1 MGAIAH
7 FLNQDLAYNLRAVAV
22 RTLSSSPQ
30 GEMERPIRVRSGV
43 LAWLLGGASIITLFF
58 NSRIQDPFNSPKF
71 WILLVVAG
79 YLIGH
84 LIGTFGRVPFDAKP
98 TLRILIGILS
108 LFTLA
113 LLIASLVT
121 DVWYVAFFGE
131 YQRKNGF
138 LTYAAFG
145 IILYAAARYLRV
157 SLMWRVYTFAMI
169 CGFISAV
176 YGLFQINGRD
186 FVEWNNPYNEIIT
199 TVGNPNFAGAVMAMF
214 GTIVFCAVFD
224 RNVLPVFRVLAILI
238 FGALVYTIYLS
249 QARQGL
255 LSIGLGVGFFMVI
268 ALYQYRKILGLL
280 SGFVVVAVGGLAI
293 AGMLQ
298 RGPLE
303 YYLYKSS
310 VSVRG
315 FYWRAGWEMFLA
327 NPLFGVG
334 VDRYGA
340 YFKEYR
346 ETQYSL
352 NYGFDLTSSNAHNV
366 PIQLFATGGVFV
378 GVLYLVLM
386 GFIAWRGFVGIYK
399 NQGNSR
405 LVVTAVFAA
414 WLAYQAQ
421 SIVSIDNIG
430 LAVWGWLLG
439 GAVVGL
445 SLAENVEVFARNRD
459 ERFVSPLNLK
469 QVITSSVLVLI
480 FLVLSTILYR
490 GERAMFDQRAR
501 FDPSTPE
508 SRPTFKA
515 YADATL
521 TVPLLEMK
529 YAVMTGIN
537 MVSNGY
543 VDEGMRILEQELAR
557 DPRSLDILLV
567 IADFSEQLRR
577 PDDAIRYRLRIDEI
591 DPWNGK
597 NHLQLARLYNA
608 KGDEVRAKLF
618 IDRLLAFASAT
629 PEGEAAKSEFARL
642 IDS

>member
-1 MGAIAH
+1 MA
-7 FLNQDLAYNLRAVAV
+7 LRAPREQVFEPKEAS
-22 RTLSSSPQ
+22 TSPVL
-30 GEMERPIRVRSGV
+30 VRSGV

-71 WILLVVAG
+71 WILLIVAG

-84 LIGTFGRVPFDAKP
+84 LLGTYGRVPSDAKP
-98 TLRILIGILS
+98 TLRILISILTA
-108 LFTLA
+108 FTA
-113 LLIASLVT
+113 SLLIASILT
-121 DVWYVAFFGE
+121 DVPYVAIFGE

-138 LTYAAFG
+138 LTYAGFVV
-145 IILYAAARYLRV
+145 IMYAAARYLRV

-169 CGFISAV
+169 CGLISAV

-186 FVEWNNPYNEIIT
+186 FVEWNNPYNAIIT
-199 TVGNPNFAGAVMAMF
+199 TVGNPNFAGAIMAMF
-214 GTIVFCAVFD
+214 GTIVFCAIFD
-224 RNVLPVFRVLAILI
+224 KNVLPFFRFAAVLVF
-238 FGALVYTIYLS
+238 GSLVYAIYLS
-249 QARQGL
+249 NARQGL
-255 LSIGLGVGFFMVI
+255 LSIGLGVGFFLCV
-268 ALYQYRKILGLL
+268 ALYQYKRILGLL
-280 SGFVVVAVGGLAI
+280 ATLATAVVGVLAI

-315 FYWRAGWEMFLA
+315 FYWRAGWEMFLS
-327 NPLFGVG
+327 NPLMGVG

-340 YFKEYR
+340 YFKEFR

-366 PIQLFATGGVFV
+366 PIQLFATGGIFV
-378 GVLYLVLM
+378 GGFYLLLLL
-386 GFIAWRGFVGIYK
+386 FIVWRGFVGILR
-399 NQGNSR
+399 NTGNAR

-445 SLAENVEVFARNRD
+445 SLPENIQVFARNSD
-459 ERFVSPLNLK
+459 QRFISPINLR
-469 QVITSSVLVLI
+469 QSIVSSVLVLSL
-480 FLVLSTILYR
+480 LVLSTVLYR

-501 FDPSTPE
+501 FDPQTPE

-521 TVPLLEMK
+521 KVPLLEMK

-537 MVSNGY
+537 LVSNGY
-543 VDEGMRILEQELAR
+543 VDEGMRVLKEELEK

-567 IADFSEQLRR
+567 VADFSEQLRQY
-577 PDDAIRYRLRIDEI
+577 PQAIDYRLKIESL

-597 NHLQLARLYNA
+597 NYLQMARLYRTV
-608 KGDEVRAKLF
+608 GDLERAKASLEKLF
-618 IDRLLAFASAT
+618 AFAAAT
-629 PEGEAAKSEFARL
+629 PEGETATKEFAEL
-642 IDS
+642 LEG

>member
-1 MGAIAH
+1 MKAIPVTSEK
-7 FLNQDLAYNLRAVAV
+7 Q
-22 RTLSSSPQ
+22 SGGQ
-30 GEMERPIRVRSGV
+30 IRVRSGV
-43 LAWLLGGASIITLFF
+43 LAWLLGGASVITLFF

-84 LIGTFGRVPFDAKP
+84 LMGGYGKVPIDARGA
-98 TLRILIGILS
+98 LRILIGLLA

-113 LLIASLVT
+113 LLVASLVT

-138 LTYAAFG
+138 LTYAAFV
-145 IILYAAARYLRV
+145 IVMYAAARYLRV
-157 SLMWRVYTFAMI
+157 SLMWRVYTFAMV

-186 FVEWNNPYNEIIT
+186 FVEWNNPYNAIIT

-214 GTIVFCAVFD
+214 GTIVFCAIFD
-224 RNVLPVFRVLAILI
+224 SHVIPVFRVLSVFI

-255 LSIGLGVGFFMVI
+255 LSIGLGVGFFLVI
-268 ALYQYRKILGLL
+268 ALYQYRRILGIL
-280 SGFVVVAVGGLAI
+280 SGVAVVIVGALAL

-303 YYLYKSS
+303 SVLYKGS

-366 PIQLFATGGVFV
+366 PIQLFATGGIFV
-378 GVLYLVLM
+378 GALYLILM
-386 GFIAWRGFVGIYK
+386 GFIAWRGFVGIYR
-399 NQGNSR
+399 NQGNAR

-445 SLAENVEVFARNRD
+445 SLPENVEVFARNSD
-459 ERFVSPLNLK
+459 KRFVSPLNLK
-469 QVITSSVLVLI
+469 QVTVSSVLVLV
-480 FLVLSTILYR
+480 FLILSTILYR
-490 GERAMFDQRAR
+490 GERAMFDQRSR
-501 FDPSTPE
+501 FDPSNPE

-521 TVPLLEMK
+521 GVPLLEMK

-543 VDEGMRILEQELAR
+543 VDEGMRILERELER

-567 IADFSEQLRR
+567 VADFSEQLRR
-577 PDDAIRYRLRIDEI
+577 PEDAIRYRLRIEQL

-597 NHLQLARLYNA
+597 NHLQLARLYRAQGDDVQA
-608 KGDEVRAKLF
+608 KVF
-618 IDRLLAFASAT
+618 IDRLMAFASAT
-629 PEGEAAKSEFARL
+629 PEGETAKKEFADL
-642 IDS
+642 VGS

>member
-1 MGAIAH
+1 MATKLLPQSPKGE
-7 FLNQDLAYNLRAVAV
+7 VAG
-22 RTLSSSPQ
+22 S
-30 GEMERPIRVRSGV
+30 IRVRSGV
-43 LAWLLGGASIITLFF
+43 LAWLLGGASVITLFF

-84 LIGTFGRVPFDAKP
+84 LVGSYGKVPTDAKP
-98 TLRILIGILS
+98 TLQILIVLLS
-108 LFTLA
+108 LFTFA
-113 LLIASLVT
+113 LLVASLVT
-121 DVWYVAFFGE
+121 DVSYVAFFGE

-138 LTYAAFG
+138 LTYAAFV

-169 CGFISAV
+169 CGLISAV

-186 FVEWNNPYNEIIT
+186 FVQWNNPYNAIIT

-214 GTIVFCAVFD
+214 GTIVFCAIFD
-224 RNVLPVFRVLAILI
+224 RNVLPIFRALAVLV

-268 ALYQYRKILGLL
+268 ALYQYRKVLGVLT
-280 SGFVVVAVGGLAI
+280 GVAVGAAGLLAI
-293 AGMLQ
+293 SGMLQ

-303 YYLYKSS
+303 YYLYKGS

-315 FYWRAGWEMFLA
+315 FYWRAGWEMFLS

-366 PIQLFATGGVFV
+366 PIQLFATGGIFV
-378 GVLYLVLM
+378 GGLYLLLM

-399 NQGNSR
+399 NQGNAR

-445 SLAENVEVFARNRD
+445 SLPENVEVFARNRD
-459 ERFVSPLNLK
+459 KRFVSPLNFK
-469 QVITSSVLVLI
+469 QATVSTALVLV

-490 GERAMFDQRAR
+490 GERAMFDQRVR

-543 VDEGMRILEQELAR
+543 VDEGMRILESELER
-557 DPRSLDILLV
+557 DPRSLDVLLV

-577 PDDAIRYRLRIDEI
+577 PDDAIRYRLQIESL

-597 NHLQLARLYNA
+597 NHLQLARLYQSQGKVEEA
-608 KGDEVRAKLF
+608 KYFLEKL
-618 IDRLLAFASAT
+618 LSFAANT
-629 PEGEAAKSEFARL
+629 PEGESGKEEFKEL
-642 IDS
+642 IG

>member
-1 MGAIAH
+1 MVTKLLPQSPKGE
-7 FLNQDLAYNLRAVAV
+7 VAG
-22 RTLSSSPQ
+22 S
-30 GEMERPIRVRSGV
+30 IRVRSGV
-43 LAWLLGGASIITLFF
+43 LAWLLGGASVITLFF

-84 LIGTFGRVPFDAKP
+84 LVGSYGKVPTDAKP
-98 TLRILIGILS
+98 TLRILIVLLS
-108 LFTLA
+108 LFTFA
-113 LLIASLVT
+113 LLVASLVT
-121 DVWYVAFFGE
+121 DVSYVAFFGE

-138 LTYAAFG
+138 LTYAAFV

-169 CGFISAV
+169 CGLISAV

-186 FVEWNNPYNEIIT
+186 FVQWNNPYNAIIT

-214 GTIVFCAVFD
+214 GTIVFCAIFD
-224 RNVLPVFRVLAILI
+224 RNVLPIFRALAVLV

-268 ALYQYRKILGLL
+268 ALYQYRKVLGVLT
-280 SGFVVVAVGGLAI
+280 GVAVGAAGLLAI

-303 YYLYKSS
+303 YYLYKGS

-315 FYWRAGWEMFLA
+315 FYWRAGWEMFLS

-366 PIQLFATGGVFV
+366 PIQLFATGGIFV
-378 GVLYLVLM
+378 GGLYLLLM

-399 NQGNSR
+399 NQGNAR

-445 SLAENVEVFARNRD
+445 SLPENVEVFARNRD
-459 ERFVSPLNLK
+459 KRFVSPLNFK
-469 QVITSSVLVLI
+469 QATVSTALVLV

-490 GERAMFDQRAR
+490 GERAMFDQRVR

-543 VDEGMRILEQELAR
+543 VDEGMRILESELER
-557 DPRSLDILLV
+557 DPRSLDVLLV

-577 PDDAIRYRLRIDEI
+577 PDDAIRYRLQIESL

-597 NHLQLARLYNA
+597 NHLQLARLYQSQGKVEEA
-608 KGDEVRAKLF
+608 KYFLEKL
-618 IDRLLAFASAT
+618 LSFAANT
-629 PEGEAAKSEFARL
+629 PEGESAKEEFREL
-642 IDS
+642 IG

>member
-1 MGAIAH
+1 MANLGDVAIRTISASS
-7 FLNQDLAYNLRAVAV
+7 QDE
-22 RTLSSSPQ
+22 RTGPL
-30 GEMERPIRVRSGV
+30 RVRSGV
-43 LAWLLGGASIITLFF
+43 LAWLLGGASAITLFF

-84 LIGTFGRVPFDAKP
+84 LIGGYGKVPGDAKP
-98 TLRILIGILS
+98 TLRMAIILAG

-113 LLIASLVT
+113 LLVASLVT

-138 LTYAAFG
+138 LTYAAFV

-169 CGFISAV
+169 CGLISAV

-186 FVEWNNPYNEIIT
+186 FVQWNNPYNAIIT

-214 GTIVFCAVFD
+214 GTIVFCAIFD
-224 RNVLPVFRVLAILI
+224 KNVLTIFRFLAVLI
-238 FGALVYTIYLS
+238 FGALVYAIYLS

-255 LSIGLGVGFFMVI
+255 LSIGLGVGFFTVI
-268 ALYQYRKILGLL
+268 ALYQYRKILGIVA
-280 SGFVVVAVGGLAI
+280 GAAVGVVGALAI

-303 YYLYKSS
+303 YYLYKGS

-340 YFKEYR
+340 YFKEFR

-366 PIQLFATGGVFV
+366 PIQLFATGGIFV
-378 GVLYLVLM
+378 GTLYLILM
-386 GFIAWRGFVGIYK
+386 AFIAWRGFVGIYK
-399 NQGNSR
+399 NQRNAR

-439 GAVVGL
+439 GAVIGL
-445 SLAENVEVFARNRD
+445 SLPENVEVFARNRD
-459 ERFVSPLNLK
+459 RRFTSPLNLK
-469 QVITSSVLVLI
+469 QASVSSVLVLL
-480 FLVLSTILYR
+480 FLILSTILYR
-490 GERAMFDQRAR
+490 GERAMFDQRVR
-501 FDPSTPE
+501 FDPGTPE

-521 TVPLLEMK
+521 DVPLLEMK

-543 VDEGMRILEQELAR
+543 VDEGMRILEAELER

-567 IADFSEQLRR
+567 VADFTEQLRR
-577 PDDAIRYRLRIDEI
+577 PDDAIRYRLRIEAL

-597 NHLQLARLYNA
+597 NHLQLTRLYSAQGDEENA
-608 KGDEVRAKLF
+608 KRFLEKLMS
-618 IDRLLAFASAT
+618 FAAET
-629 PEGEAAKSEFARL
+629 PEGETAKSEFSNLLR
-642 IDS
+642 S

>member
-1 MGAIAH
+1 MKAIPVTSEK
-7 FLNQDLAYNLRAVAV
+7 Q
-22 RTLSSSPQ
+22 SGGQ
-30 GEMERPIRVRSGV
+30 IRVRSGV
-43 LAWLLGGASIITLFF
+43 LAWLLGGASVITLFF

-84 LIGTFGRVPFDAKP
+84 LFSGYGKVPIDARGA
-98 TLRILIGILS
+98 LRILIGLLA

-113 LLIASLVT
+113 LLVASLVT

-138 LTYAAFG
+138 LTYAAFV
-145 IILYAAARYLRV
+145 IVMYAAARYLRV
-157 SLMWRVYTFAMI
+157 SLMWRVYTFAMV

-186 FVEWNNPYNEIIT
+186 FVEWNNPYNAIIT

-214 GTIVFCAVFD
+214 GTIVFCAIFD
-224 RNVLPVFRVLAILI
+224 SHVIPVFRVLSVFI

-255 LSIGLGVGFFMVI
+255 LSIGLGVGFFLVI
-268 ALYQYRKILGLL
+268 ALYQYRRILGIL
-280 SGFVVVAVGGLAI
+280 SGVAVAIVGAIAI

-303 YYLYKSS
+303 SVLYKGS

-366 PIQLFATGGVFV
+366 PIQLFATGGIFV
-378 GVLYLVLM
+378 GALYLILM
-386 GFIAWRGFVGIYK
+386 GFIVWRGFVGIYR
-399 NQGNSR
+399 NQGNAR

-445 SLAENVEVFARNRD
+445 SLPENVEVFARNSD
-459 ERFVSPLNLK
+459 KRFVSPLNLK
-469 QVITSSVLVLI
+469 QVTVSSVLVLV
-480 FLVLSTILYR
+480 FLILSTILYR

-521 TVPLLEMK
+521 GVPLLEMK

-543 VDEGMRILEQELAR
+543 VDEGMRILERELER

-567 IADFSEQLRR
+567 VADFSEQLRR
-577 PDDAIRYRLRIDEI
+577 PEDAIRYRLRIDQL

-597 NHLQLARLYNA
+597 NHLQLARLYRAQGDDVQA
-608 KGDEVRAKLF
+608 KVF
-618 IDRLLAFASAT
+618 IDRLMAFASAT
-629 PEGEAAKSEFARL
+629 PEGDTAKKEFADL
-642 IDS
+642 VGS

>member
-1 MGAIAH
+1 MSTNSLGTMAIKA
-7 FLNQDLAYNLRAVAV
+7 LPRSATGEVAG
-22 RTLSSSPQ
+22 S
-30 GEMERPIRVRSGV
+30 IRVRSGV
-43 LAWLLGGASIITLFF
+43 LAWLLGGASVITLFF

-84 LIGTFGRVPFDAKP
+84 LFGNRGKVPEDAKP
-98 TLRILIGILS
+98 TLRILIVVLT
-108 LFTLA
+108 LFTVA
-113 LLIASLVT
+113 LFIASLVT

-138 LTYAAFG
+138 LTYAAFV

-169 CGFISAV
+169 CGLISAV

-186 FVEWNNPYNEIIT
+186 FVQWNNPYNAIIT

-214 GTIVFCAVFD
+214 GTIVFCAIFD
-224 RNVLPVFRVLAILI
+224 RNVLPIFRVLAVLV

-268 ALYQYRKILGLL
+268 ALYQYRRLLGILAG
-280 SGFVVVAVGGLAI
+280 VAVGVVGILAV
-293 AGMLQ
+293 AGILQ

-303 YYLYKSS
+303 DYLYKGS

-315 FYWRAGWEMFLA
+315 FYWRAGWEMFLS

-366 PIQLFATGGVFV
+366 PIQLFATGGIFV
-378 GVLYLVLM
+378 GGLYLLLM

-399 NQGNSR
+399 NQGNAR

-445 SLAENVEVFARNRD
+445 SLSENVEVFARNRD
-459 ERFVSPLNLK
+459 KRFVSPLNLK
-469 QVITSSVLVLI
+469 QATVSTALVLL

-490 GERAMFDQRAR
+490 GERAMFDQRVR

-543 VDEGMRILEQELAR
+543 VDEGMRILESELER

-567 IADFSEQLRR
+567 VADFSEQLRR
-577 PDDAIRYRLRIDEI
+577 PNDAIRYRLRIEAL

-597 NHLQLARLYNA
+597 NHLQLARLYLAQGRTDDA
-608 KGDEVRAKLF
+608 KFFVEK
-618 IDRLLAFASAT
+618 LLAFAADT
-629 PEGEAAKSEFARL
+629 QEGESAKQEFASL
-642 IDS
+642 IN

>member
-1 MGAIAH
+1 MKAIPVTSEK
-7 FLNQDLAYNLRAVAV
+7 Q
-22 RTLSSSPQ
+22 SGGQ
-30 GEMERPIRVRSGV
+30 IRVRSGV
-43 LAWLLGGASIITLFF
+43 LAWLLGGASVITLFF

-84 LIGTFGRVPFDAKP
+84 LFSGYGKVPIDARSA
-98 TLRILIGILS
+98 LRILIGLLA

-113 LLIASLVT
+113 LLVASFVT

-138 LTYAAFG
+138 LTYAAFV
-145 IILYAAARYLRV
+145 IVMYAAARYLRV
-157 SLMWRVYTFAMI
+157 SLMWRVYTFAMV

-186 FVEWNNPYNEIIT
+186 FVEWNNPYNAIIT

-214 GTIVFCAVFD
+214 GTIVFCAIFD
-224 RNVLPVFRVLAILI
+224 SHVIPVFRVLSVFI

-255 LSIGLGVGFFMVI
+255 LSIGLGVGFFLVI
-268 ALYQYRKILGLL
+268 ALYQYRRILGIL
-280 SGFVVVAVGGLAI
+280 SGVAVAIVGALAI

-366 PIQLFATGGVFV
+366 PIQLFATGGIFV
-378 GVLYLVLM
+378 GGLYLILL
-386 GFIAWRGFVGIYK
+386 GFIAWRGFVGIYR
-399 NQGNSR
+399 NTGNAR
-405 LVVTAVFAA
+405 LVVAAVFAA

-445 SLAENVEVFARNRD
+445 SLPENVEVFARNSD
-459 ERFVSPLNLK
+459 KRFVSPLNLK
-469 QVITSSVLVLI
+469 QVTVSTVLVLV
-480 FLVLSTILYR
+480 FLILSTILYR

-521 TVPLLEMK
+521 GVPLLEMK

-543 VDEGMRILEQELAR
+543 VDEGMRILERELER

-567 IADFSEQLRR
+567 VADFSEQLRR
-577 PDDAIRYRLRIDEI
+577 PEDAIGYRLRIDQL

-597 NHLQLARLYNA
+597 NHLQLVRLYRAQGDDVQA
-608 KGDEVRAKLF
+608 KAF
-618 IDRLLAFASAT
+618 IDRLMAFASAT
-629 PEGEAAKSEFARL
+629 PEGETAKKEFADL
-642 IDS
+642 VGS

>member
-1 MGAIAH
+1 MAVKAIPVTSEK
-7 FLNQDLAYNLRAVAV
+7 Q
-22 RTLSSSPQ
+22 SGGQ
-30 GEMERPIRVRSGV
+30 IRVRSGV
-43 LAWLLGGASIITLFF
+43 LAWLLGGASVITLFF

-84 LIGTFGRVPFDAKP
+84 LFSGYGKVPIDARSA
-98 TLRILIGILS
+98 LRILIGLLA

-113 LLIASLVT
+113 LLVASFVT

-138 LTYAAFG
+138 LTYAAFV
-145 IILYAAARYLRV
+145 IVMYAAARYLRV
-157 SLMWRVYTFAMI
+157 SLMWRVYTFAMV

-186 FVEWNNPYNEIIT
+186 FVEWNNPYNAIIT

-214 GTIVFCAVFD
+214 GTIVFCAIFD
-224 RNVLPVFRVLAILI
+224 SHVIPVFRVLSVFI

-255 LSIGLGVGFFMVI
+255 LSIGLGVGFFLVI
-268 ALYQYRKILGLL
+268 ALYQYRRILGIL
-280 SGFVVVAVGGLAI
+280 SGVAVAIVGALAI

-366 PIQLFATGGVFV
+366 PIQLFATGGIFV
-378 GVLYLVLM
+378 GGLYLILM
-386 GFIAWRGFVGIYK
+386 GFIAWRGFVGIYR
-399 NQGNSR
+399 NQGNAR

-445 SLAENVEVFARNRD
+445 SLPENVEVFARNSD
-459 ERFVSPLNLK
+459 KRFVSPLNLK
-469 QVITSSVLVLI
+469 QVTVSTVLVLV
-480 FLVLSTILYR
+480 FLILSTILYR

-501 FDPSTPE
+501 FDPSNPE

-521 TVPLLEMK
+521 GVPLLEMK

-543 VDEGMRILEQELAR
+543 VDEGMRILERELER

-567 IADFSEQLRR
+567 VADFSEQLRR
-577 PDDAIRYRLRIDEI
+577 PEDAIRYRLRIDQL

-597 NHLQLARLYNA
+597 NHLQLARLYRAQGDDVQA
-608 KGDEVRAKLF
+608 KVF
-618 IDRLLAFASAT
+618 IDRLMAFASAT
-629 PEGEAAKSEFARL
+629 PEGETAKKEFADL
-642 IDS
+642 VGS

>member
-1 MGAIAH
+1 MAIKA
-7 FLNQDLAYNLRAVAV
+7 LPRSATGEVAG
-22 RTLSSSPQ
+22 S
-30 GEMERPIRVRSGV
+30 IRVRSGV
-43 LAWLLGGASIITLFF
+43 LAWLLGGASVITLFF

-84 LIGTFGRVPFDAKP
+84 LFGNRGKVPEDAKP
-98 TLRILIGILS
+98 TLRILIVVLT
-108 LFTLA
+108 LFTVA
-113 LLIASLVT
+113 LFIASLVT

-138 LTYAAFG
+138 LTYAAFV

-169 CGFISAV
+169 CGLISAV

-186 FVEWNNPYNEIIT
+186 FVQWNNPYNAIIT

-214 GTIVFCAVFD
+214 GTIVFCAIFD
-224 RNVLPVFRVLAILI
+224 RNVLPIFRVLAVLV

-268 ALYQYRKILGLL
+268 ALYQYRRLLGILAG
-280 SGFVVVAVGGLAI
+280 VAVGVVGILAV

-315 FYWRAGWEMFLA
+315 FYWRAGWEMFLS

-366 PIQLFATGGVFV
+366 PIQLFATGGIFV
-378 GVLYLVLM
+378 GGLYLLLM

-399 NQGNSR
+399 NQGNAR

-445 SLAENVEVFARNRD
+445 SLSENVEVFARNRD
-459 ERFVSPLNLK
+459 KRFVSPLNLK
-469 QVITSSVLVLI
+469 QATVSTALVLL

-490 GERAMFDQRAR
+490 GERAMFDQRVR

-543 VDEGMRILEQELAR
+543 VDEGMRILESELER

-567 IADFSEQLRR
+567 VADFSEQLRR
-577 PDDAIRYRLRIDEI
+577 PNDAIRYRLRIEAL

-597 NHLQLARLYNA
+597 NHLQLARLYLAQGRTDDA
-608 KGDEVRAKLF
+608 KFFVEK
-618 IDRLLAFASAT
+618 LLAFAADT
-629 PEGEAAKSEFARL
+629 QEGESAKQEFASL
-642 IDS
+642 IN

>member
-1 MGAIAH
+1 
-7 FLNQDLAYNLRAVAV
+7 VAV
-22 RTLSSSPQ
+22 KAIPVTSEKQSGGQ
-30 GEMERPIRVRSGV
+30 IRVRSGV
-43 LAWLLGGASIITLFF
+43 LAWLLGGASVITLFF

-84 LIGTFGRVPFDAKP
+84 LFSGYGKVPIDARSA
-98 TLRILIGILS
+98 LRILIGLLA

-113 LLIASLVT
+113 LLVASFVT

-138 LTYAAFG
+138 LTYAAFV
-145 IILYAAARYLRV
+145 IVMYAAARYLRV
-157 SLMWRVYTFAMI
+157 SLMWRVYTFAMV

-186 FVEWNNPYNEIIT
+186 FVEWNNPYNAIIT

-214 GTIVFCAVFD
+214 GTIVFCAIFD
-224 RNVLPVFRVLAILI
+224 SHVIPVFRVFSVFI

-255 LSIGLGVGFFMVI
+255 LSIGLGVGFFLVI
-268 ALYQYRKILGLL
+268 ALYQYRRILGIL
-280 SGFVVVAVGGLAI
+280 SGVAVAIVGAIAI

-303 YYLYKSS
+303 SVLYKGS

-366 PIQLFATGGVFV
+366 LIQLFATGGIFV
-378 GVLYLVLM
+378 GGLYLLLM

-399 NQGNSR
+399 NQGNAR

-445 SLAENVEVFARNRD
+445 SLPENVEVFARNSD
-459 ERFVSPLNLK
+459 KRFVSPLNLK
-469 QVITSSVLVLI
+469 QVTVSTVLVLV
-480 FLVLSTILYR
+480 FLILSTILYR

-521 TVPLLEMK
+521 GVPLLEMK

-543 VDEGMRILEQELAR
+543 VDEGMRILERELER

-567 IADFSEQLRR
+567 VADFSEQLRR
-577 PDDAIRYRLRIDEI
+577 PEDAIRYRLRIDQL

-597 NHLQLARLYNA
+597 NHLQLARLYRAQGDDVQA
-608 KGDEVRAKLF
+608 KVF
-618 IDRLLAFASAT
+618 IGRLMAFASAT
-629 PEGEAAKSEFARL
+629 PEGETAKKEFADL
-642 IDS
+642 VGS

>member
-1 MGAIAH
+1 MAIKA
-7 FLNQDLAYNLRAVAV
+7 LPRSATGEVAG
-22 RTLSSSPQ
+22 S
-30 GEMERPIRVRSGV
+30 IRVRSGV
-43 LAWLLGGASIITLFF
+43 LAWLLGGASVITLFF

-84 LIGTFGRVPFDAKP
+84 LFGNRGKVPEDAKP
-98 TLRILIGILS
+98 TLRILIVVLT
-108 LFTLA
+108 LFTVA
-113 LLIASLVT
+113 LFIASLVT

-138 LTYAAFG
+138 LTYAAFV

-169 CGFISAV
+169 CGLISAV

-186 FVEWNNPYNEIIT
+186 FVQWNNPYNAIIT

-214 GTIVFCAVFD
+214 GTIVFCAIFD
-224 RNVLPVFRVLAILI
+224 RNVLPIFRVLAVLV

-255 LSIGLGVGFFMVI
+255 LSIGLGVGFFLVI
-268 ALYQYRKILGLL
+268 ALYQYRRLLGILAG
-280 SGFVVVAVGGLAI
+280 VAVGVVGILAV

-315 FYWRAGWEMFLA
+315 FYWRAGWEMFLS

-366 PIQLFATGGVFV
+366 PIQLFATGGIFV
-378 GVLYLVLM
+378 GGLYLLLM

-399 NQGNSR
+399 NQGNAR

-445 SLAENVEVFARNRD
+445 SLSENVEVFARNRD
-459 ERFVSPLNLK
+459 KRFVSPLNLK
-469 QVITSSVLVLI
+469 QATVSTALVLL

-490 GERAMFDQRAR
+490 GERAMFDQRVR

-543 VDEGMRILEQELAR
+543 VDEGMRILESELER

-567 IADFSEQLRR
+567 VADFSEQLRR
-577 PDDAIRYRLRIDEI
+577 PNDAIRYRLRIEAL

-597 NHLQLARLYNA
+597 NHLQLARLYLAQGRTDDA
-608 KGDEVRAKLF
+608 KFFVEK
-618 IDRLLAFASAT
+618 LLAFAADT
-629 PEGEAAKSEFARL
+629 QEGESAKQEFASL
-642 IDS
+642 IN

>member
-1 MGAIAH
+1 
-7 FLNQDLAYNLRAVAV
+7 VAV
-22 RTLSSSPQ
+22 KAIPVTSEKQSGGQ
-30 GEMERPIRVRSGV
+30 IRVRSGV
-43 LAWLLGGASIITLFF
+43 LAWLLGGASVITLFF

-84 LIGTFGRVPFDAKP
+84 LFSGYGKVPIDARSA
-98 TLRILIGILS
+98 LRILIGLLA

-113 LLIASLVT
+113 LLVASFVT

-138 LTYAAFG
+138 LTYAAFV
-145 IILYAAARYLRV
+145 IVMYAAARYLRV
-157 SLMWRVYTFAMI
+157 SLMWRVYTFAMV

-186 FVEWNNPYNEIIT
+186 FVEWNNPYNAIIT

-214 GTIVFCAVFD
+214 GTIVFCAIFD
-224 RNVLPVFRVLAILI
+224 SHVIPVFRVLSVFI

-255 LSIGLGVGFFMVI
+255 LSIGLGVGFFLVI
-268 ALYQYRKILGLL
+268 ALYQYRRILGIL
-280 SGFVVVAVGGLAI
+280 SGVAVAIVGALAI

-366 PIQLFATGGVFV
+366 PIQLFATGGIFV
-378 GVLYLVLM
+378 GGLYLILL
-386 GFIAWRGFVGIYK
+386 GFIAWRGFVGIYR
-399 NQGNSR
+399 NQGNAR

-445 SLAENVEVFARNRD
+445 SLPENVEVFARNSD
-459 ERFVSPLNLK
+459 KRFVSPLNLK
-469 QVITSSVLVLI
+469 QVTVSTVLVLV
-480 FLVLSTILYR
+480 FLILSTILYR

-521 TVPLLEMK
+521 GVPLLEMK

-543 VDEGMRILEQELAR
+543 VDEGMRILERELER

-567 IADFSEQLRR
+567 VADFSEQLRR
-577 PDDAIRYRLRIDEI
+577 PEDAIRYRLRIDQL

-597 NHLQLARLYNA
+597 NHLQLARLYRAQGDDVQA
-608 KGDEVRAKLF
+608 KVF
-618 IDRLLAFASAT
+618 IDRLMAFASAT
-629 PEGEAAKSEFARL
+629 PEGETAKKEFADL
-642 IDS
+642 LGS

>member
-1 MGAIAH
+1 
-7 FLNQDLAYNLRAVAV
+7 
-22 RTLSSSPQ
+22 
-30 GEMERPIRVRSGV
+30 
-43 LAWLLGGASIITLFF
+43 LAWLLGGSSVITLFF

-84 LIGTFGRVPFDAKP
+84 LIGGYGRVPGDARP
-98 TLRILIGILS
+98 TLRILIGL
-108 LFTLA
+108 LTCFTLA
-113 LLIASLVT
+113 LLAASLVT
-121 DVWYVAFFGE
+121 DVPYVAFFGE

-138 LTYAAFG
+138 LTYAAFV
-145 IILYAAARYLRV
+145 IIMYAAARYLRV
-157 SLMWRVYTFAMI
+157 TLMWRVYTFAMV
-169 CGFISAV
+169 CGLISAI

-186 FVEWNNPYNEIIT
+186 FVEWNNPYNAIIT

-214 GTIVFCAVFD
+214 GTIVFCAIFD
-224 RNVLPVFRVLAILI
+224 SHVLPVFRVLAVVI
-238 FGALVYTIYLS
+238 FGALVYAIYLS

-255 LSIGLGVGFFMVI
+255 LSIGLGVGFFLVI
-268 ALYQYRKILGLL
+268 ALYQYRKALGALA
-280 SGFVVVAVGGLAI
+280 GGAVAVVGALAI

-303 YYLYKSS
+303 YYLYKGS

-366 PIQLFATGGVFV
+366 PIQLFATGGIFV
-378 GVLYLVLM
+378 GGLYLLLM

-399 NQGNSR
+399 NQGNAR

-445 SLAENVEVFARNRD
+445 SLPENVEVFARNGD
-459 ERFVSPLNLK
+459 KRFVSPLNLK
-469 QVITSSVLVLI
+469 QTMVSSLLVLL

-490 GERAMFDQRAR
+490 GERAMFDQRSR
-501 FDPSTPE
+501 FDPSNPE

-521 TVPLLEMK
+521 GVPLLEMK

-543 VDEGMRILEQELAR
+543 VDDGMRILERELER

-567 IADFSEQLRR
+567 VADFSEQLRR
-577 PDDAIRYRLRIDEI
+577 PEDAIRYRLRIDQL

-597 NHLQLARLYNA
+597 NHLQLARLYRA
-608 KGDEVRAKLF
+608 QGDDVQTKAF
-618 IDRLLAFASAT
+618 IDRLMAFASAT
-629 PEGEAAKSEFARL
+629 PEGETAKKEFAEL
-642 IDS
+642 VSP